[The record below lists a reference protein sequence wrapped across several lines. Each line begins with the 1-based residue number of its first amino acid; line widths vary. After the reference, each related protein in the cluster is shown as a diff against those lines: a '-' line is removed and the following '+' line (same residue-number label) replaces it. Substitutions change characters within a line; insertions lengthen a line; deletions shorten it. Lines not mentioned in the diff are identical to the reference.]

1 MMFQPLCS
9 NEQPPLLAGTIFKHF
24 SHLGKFLHDGSQHS
38 MEDARNVHS
47 QPPLQLEYRHGRW
60 APPIRLL
67 LPNLRLGANG
77 SKEGDVPGRIHP
89 SGGKD
94 SGFQKQQEQMVQ
106 ITPDPWEGSVG
117 SGTSIHWSSPRGVV
131 QAQCELCAFFSAFP
145 SLLLR
150 LAEVDSLFATK
161 ITADPHPFP
170 GPT

>member
-1 MMFQPLCS
+1 MPQGSQMMFQPLCS

-67 LPNLRLGANG
+67 LLNLGLGANG

-117 SGTSIHWSSPRGVV
+117 SGTSIHWSSPRGWFRHSVSSV
-131 QAQCELCAFFSAFP
+131 PFSQ
-145 SLLLR
+145 
-150 LAEVDSLFATK
+150 
-161 ITADPHPFP
+161 PFP
-170 GPT
+170 PFCLD